1 MNGIISV
8 LKPPGMTS
16 HDVVYYVRKTI
27 GQKKVGHTG
36 TLDPGAAGVLPVCL
50 GKATRIIEY
59 LPDQK
64 KYRAEIIFGRSTTTQ
79 DSFGDIIK
87 ECYAGELEAGLVEQC
102 LAGFRGSIQ
111 QVPPMVS
118 ALKHQGKK
126 LYELARAGI
135 EVERKPRTIHIYDL
149 TLVNF
154 INDKLKAPRAIIDV
168 HCSAGTYIR
177 TLCHDLGERIGCGAH
192 MSFLLRTR
200 AGVFPL
206 ENTITLE
213 ELKDKSINEEITNV
227 MVSMSKALEHLPSVN
242 ISGSAVKAVCCG
254 NKVLLPYTPVEN
266 PTSAHQVVRI
276 EGPAGLLALAMVNP
290 VAGKPEYR
298 MFQPVKVLI

>member
-16 HDVVYYVRKTI
+16 HDVVYYIRKTT

-50 GKATRIIEY
+50 GKATRVIEF

-64 KYRAEIIFGRSTTTQ
+64 KYRAEVIFGRSTTTQ
-79 DSFGDIIK
+79 DSFGDIVN
-87 ECYAGELEAGLVEQC
+87 ECYAGDLDAGLVEQY
-102 LAGFRGSIQ
+102 LAGFRGRIEQ
-111 QVPPMVS
+111 IPPMVS
-118 ALKHQGKK
+118 ALKHQGKR

-135 EVERKPRTIHIYDL
+135 EVERKPRAVHIYEL
-149 TLVNF
+149 TLISF
-154 INDKLKAPRAIIDV
+154 INDKLEAPRAIIDV

-177 TLCHDLGERIGCGAH
+177 TLCHDLGQKVGCGAH
-192 MSFLLRTR
+192 MSFLLRTG

-206 ENTITLE
+206 ESTITLE
-213 ELKDKSINEEITNV
+213 KLKEKSISGEIGEV
-227 MVSMSKALEHLPSVN
+227 IVSMSKALEHLPSVS
-242 ISGSAVKAVCCG
+242 IAGSAVTAVRCG
-254 NKVLLPYTPVEN
+254 NKVPLPV
-266 PTSAHQVVRI
+266 TSMEAFVSPHRVVRI
-276 EGPAGLLALAMVNP
+276 EGEAGLLALATVSP

>member
-16 HDVVYYVRKTI
+16 HDVVYYIRKTT

-50 GKATRIIEY
+50 GKATRVIEY

-64 KYRAEIIFGRSTTTQ
+64 KYRAEVIFGRSTTTQ

-87 ECYAGELEAGLVEQC
+87 ECHAGGLEAGRVEQC
-102 LAGFRGSIQ
+102 LAAFRGSIEQ
-111 QVPPMVS
+111 IPPMVS
-118 ALKHQGKK
+118 ALQHQGKK

-135 EVERKPRTIHIYDL
+135 EVERKPRTIHIYEL
-149 TLVNF
+149 TLNSFVNDQH
-154 INDKLKAPRAIIDV
+154 NAPRAIIDV

-177 TLCHDLGERIGCGAH
+177 TLCHDLGEMIGCGAH

-200 AGVFPL
+200 AGVFSL
-206 ENTITLE
+206 ENAITLE
-213 ELKDKSINEEITNV
+213 KLKEKSISDEIGDV
-227 MVSMSKALEHLPSVN
+227 MVTMSKALEHLPSVSIADSVVN
-242 ISGSAVKAVCCG
+242 AVRCG
-254 NKVLLPYTPVEN
+254 NKVLLPVTPREY

-276 EGPAGLLALAMVNP
+276 EGPDGLLALATVNP
-290 VAGKPEYR
+290 VTEKPEYR
-298 MFQPVKVLI
+298 MFQPIKVLV